1 MNTHEIRYMFEHRL
15 LPQWFFEEKE
25 RFVGLV
31 LQKKGILYQIIDDIF
46 VKEKVKN
53 PYSVEQFDMETAK
66 ITEEVMMLKLIFPAP
81 EEEPLCYCSYLFF
94 NKGFEKL
101 GFFCIEK
108 GNTFGKIQ
116 PFVCAWT
123 QDGSHLNYGHC
134 TFEKQNDF
142 LRCADIYMEQ
152 EFGLKREEES

>member
-1 MNTHEIRYMFEHRL
+1 MFEHRL
-15 LPQWFFEEKE
+15 LPQWFFEETEKL
-25 RFVGLV
+25 VGLV
-31 LQKKGILYQIIDDIF
+31 LQNKGILYQIIDDIF
-46 VKEKVKN
+46 AKEKVKN
-53 PYSVEQFDMETAK
+53 PYSASQFDMETAK
-66 ITEEVMMLKLIFPAP
+66 LTDEVMMLKLTFPMP

-108 GNTFGKIQ
+108 GNALGNAKEE

-123 QDGSHLNYGHC
+123 QERSHVNYGTC
-134 TFEKQNDF
+134 TFENQNDF
-142 LRCADIYMEQ
+142 LRCADIYMEE